1 MMRGRWTQVLVYYTS
16 LIQSHCLVHQRCFK
30 PNRLRAD
37 GVEMSQQKRKASFA
51 FWVQSKGKGEKMLGA
66 LRLPA
71 SLELVHFATN
81 GESLHI
87 RIFLIPLLHIKYRLA
102 YVVLLKC

>member
-1 MMRGRWTQVLVYYTS
+1 
-16 LIQSHCLVHQRCFK
+16 
-30 PNRLRAD
+30 
-37 GVEMSQQKRKASFA
+37 MSQQKRKASFA

-81 GESLHI
+81 GELLHI
-87 RIFLIPLLHIKYRLA
+87 RNIFNPTLA
-102 YVVLLKC
+102 YQVPTRLCSFAKC